1 MSRCSIS
8 GLIIPHISRLS
19 HPFLFCQFEN
29 EAPRVWAN
37 NPRKRRKYESFWLFK
52 ALLIFLMRKIFGSTC
67 SLMFSFLLENW
78 WGVVGVQSKILHA
91 LSCKCWQNLMNLLDG
106 ANSCQEKNLIGW
118 NRIDTIL
125 NNECVV
131 YIFFSNK
138 NLRFFCHTVFVW
150 FPSPFLLL
158 AEILKRLSSAPKTL
172 TKCNFTF
179 CQSNGTKSNPCN
191 FTWREHVLKIRTY
204 FLTF

>member
-1 MSRCSIS
+1 MPWCVLSMDVTFLIWNLTRDAPPNNNYGPSMSCCSIS

-78 WGVVGVQSKILHA
+78 WGVVGVRSKILHA

-106 ANSCQEKNLIGW
+106 ANSCQEK
-118 NRIDTIL
+118 
-125 NNECVV
+125 
-131 YIFFSNK
+131 
-138 NLRFFCHTVFVW
+138 
-150 FPSPFLLL
+150 
-158 AEILKRLSSAPKTL
+158 
-172 TKCNFTF
+172 
-179 CQSNGTKSNPCN
+179 KSN
-191 FTWREHVLKIRTY
+191 WME
-204 FLTF
+204 